1 MASALAG
8 IILNESLK
16 VMMNKESSSYTL
28 GYLESVLA
36 RVLDDAALNK
46 VNDELIR
53 GIESL

>member
-16 VMMNKESSSYTL
+16 VMVNEESSSYTL

-36 RVLDDAALNK
+36 RVLDDATMNK

-53 GIESL
+53 GLEAL

>member
-46 VNDELIR
+46 VNDELIK